1 MSVPRNPQWGP
12 VPYPLTSPNA
22 SLIYRSGRRWREVA
36 MQRILSLHTASKV
49 VEDLPQLI
57 IASIFLVH
65 RSVFTGDDAAAAAT
79 AADEASSGAV
89 GAAIVQ
95 LVVSGVSFALTL
107 LWLGLQIN
115 DSRYAKIRRGVSVET
130 TLPRAPA
137 PVTVH
142 TLTPAPILRT
152 VASSGVVVEV
162 TTDSQPRSPTS
173 EPKLALEADALESKR
188 QQSVADS
195 SRSQSVA
202 EAAHE
207 TEGLRELFHDI
218 LRSSASHEI
227 DEKVAAADA
236 YCTEHGY
243 HAIAEIN
250 EEEEIEEFVNA
261 LDLKKGHKKK
271 LLERMRSAAAT
282 PRGARHGDVDKKELT
297 TMISYTQ
304 KNPTA
309 AKLAVSLYY
318 KLREMG
324 FNVWL
329 DVQAD
334 DKSEAAMKKNVEG
347 AKFVIAIISDGAGVE
362 GCAYFE
368 RPFCVKELR
377 WAKAA
382 GKYIQP
388 VVDAS
393 DKDNIG
399 PFMNMAPDDLQFLR
413 SVDFIHFDQKDAE
426 FFQVGLQK
434 LFRKAGDATGDPL
447 LKAAGSRIAR
457 NRTRSRRNRGRG
469 IGKLVGGVVG
479 GLVEGEDER

>member
-1 MSVPRNPQWGP
+1 
-12 VPYPLTSPNA
+12 
-22 SLIYRSGRRWREVA
+22 

-65 RSVFTGDDAAAAAT
+65 SSVLTGDDAAAAAT

-188 QQSVADS
+188 GQSVADS

-271 LLERMRSAAAT
+271 LLEKLRDAAAT
-282 PRGARHGDVDKKELT
+282 PRGAGHGDVDKKELT
-297 TMISYTQ
+297 AMISYTQ

>member
-1 MSVPRNPQWGP
+1 
-12 VPYPLTSPNA
+12 
-22 SLIYRSGRRWREVA
+22 

-65 RSVFTGDDAAAAAT
+65 RSVLTGDDAAAAAT

-115 DSRYAKIRRGVSVET
+115 DSRYAKIRRT

-137 PVTVH
+137 PRQWPSSAASWA
-142 TLTPAPILRT
+142 TPAPILHT
-152 VASSGVVVEV
+152 VDSSGVVVEV

-250 EEEEIEEFVNA
+250 QEEEIEDFINA
-261 LDLKKGHKKK
+261 LDLKKGHRKK
-271 LLERMRSAAAT
+271 LLQKMRSVAT
-282 PRGARHGDVDKKELT
+282 PRGAGHGDVHKKELT
-297 TMISYTQ
+297 AMISYTQ

-368 RPFCVKELR
+368 RPFCIKELR

-469 IGKLVGGVVG
+469 IGKLVGGVGG